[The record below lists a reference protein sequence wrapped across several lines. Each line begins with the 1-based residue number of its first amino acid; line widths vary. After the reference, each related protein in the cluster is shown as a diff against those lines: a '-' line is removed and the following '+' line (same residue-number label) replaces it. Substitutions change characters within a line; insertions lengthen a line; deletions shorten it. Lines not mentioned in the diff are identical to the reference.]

1 VVPVEFLTDEQA
13 AAFGRFTGPPSRTEL
28 DRYFWLDDAD
38 WERVDKRRG
47 DHNRLG
53 FGLQMTTVRYLG
65 CFLPDPVAVP
75 TPIVDFLAEQL
86 GITDASCIKQYAA
99 RPATQWEHAAEI
111 RTEFGYRNFSDPE
124 ASTELRVYLAAR
136 AWTRLEPSKALFD
149 AAVGWLR
156 RRRVLLPGVHALVK
170 LVIEIRTAATTRV
183 WETIATAAAAADTK
197 LPGRLDRLLKVPP
210 DSRVS
215 ELERLRR
222 GPVRVSGREMTGA
235 LDRASELAGVGAGA
249 VDVSAVPANRIETL
263 ARDGLTAKPRC
274 WPGAPPPAAPRPWWP
289 RSAASPR
296 PRSTTRWTCSGC

>member
-1 VVPVEFLTDEQA
+1 VTTPD
-13 AAFGRFTGPPSRTEL
+13 
-28 DRYFWLDDAD
+28 
-38 WERVDKRRG
+38 
-47 DHNRLG
+47 
-53 FGLQMTTVRYLG
+53 GL
-65 CFLPDPVAVP
+65 PEP
-75 TPIVDFLAEQL
+75 T
-86 GITDASCIKQYAA
+86 
-99 RPATQWEHAAEI
+99 
-111 RTEFGYRNFSDPE
+111 
-124 ASTELRVYLAAR
+124 
-136 AWTRLEPSKALFD
+136 
-149 AAVGWLR
+149 
-156 RRRVLLPGVHALVK
+156 
-170 LVIEIRTAATTRV
+170 
-183 WETIATAAAAADTK
+183 TK